1 MRTVRAWTRQVSQVL
16 DEIESRG
23 VYRVKEEYVRA
34 KNGEIADYYLA
45 LYRWYTAHCRR
56 RVEIPPECDLPI
68 WLAVSEE
75 QRLPPAPGT
84 VSFTLDIPEDRI
96 VVLDIDKWGY
106 RVNYMYVPTDPEDE
120 RRHNEELK
128 RLGIGSEASL
138 ISTGKGNFYPL
149 MKQKII
155 KSWDRIFSPSAD
167 PACNVGTIWEIRPEW
182 IREVERY
189 E

>member
-45 LYRWYTAHCRR
+45 LYRWYTAQCRR

-84 VSFTLDIPEDRI
+84 VS
-96 VVLDIDKWGY
+96 
-106 RVNYMYVPTDPEDE
+106 DPEDE